1 MGESPIDAR
10 GIIGTLRAVRG
21 AWQRSVAL
29 LLVLS
34 LGLHWA
40 VLQTVAWTGMLVS
53 YTRDNGLSR
62 AISMTFD
69 GRHPCALCK
78 VVQQGQAGD
87 QQPDRPLPSS
97 QTKLEAGLV
106 WQGWHW
112 DFHQVTPPVAAPDLT
127 APVRA
132 FAPPKPRPRLGLP
145 SLTA

>member
-1 MGESPIDAR
+1 M
-10 GIIGTLRAVRG
+10 
-21 AWQRSVAL
+21 AL

-40 VLQTVAWTGMLVS
+40 VLQTVAWTGMLVR

-78 VVQQGQAGD
+78 VVQKGQAED